1 MYPTRVPLDA
11 RVGLGGKQRVCQ
23 RCEQP
28 GHAIYECKNPRPYKS
43 RPTRTQVLANPALE
57 EKIRPKE
64 AHVEEVRRA
73 GVAAEVLAERERE
86 REHERGHGR
95 DRERGRDREHERGR
109 PERPSPLSDSGSDR
123 DDSGDDDSLSHP
135 TSCSTCSPR
144 SLASSRHASPDDRD
158 TSPSA
163 RAPADD
169 LDDKPLSPI
178 RRTQNLTYAQ
188 GRRRSASP
196 PESPRPDERL
206 LRSRP

>member
-11 RVGLGGKQRVCQ
+11 RAGLGGKQRVCQ

-57 EKIRPKE
+57 EKTRPKE
-64 AHVEEVRRA
+64 MHIEEVRRTGIA
-73 GVAAEVLAERERE
+73 TEVLAERERE
-86 REHERGHGR
+86 RAC
-95 DRERGRDREHERGR
+95 ERGRHSDRQRDR
-109 PERPSPLSDSGSDR
+109 AKRSSSLSDSSSDR
-123 DDSGDDDSLSHP
+123 VNSDDDNDSLSHP

-144 SLASSRHASPDDRD
+144 SSASSRHGSPDDQD
-158 TSPSA
+158 TSSA

-169 LDDKPLSPI
+169 TVDKPLSPI
-178 RRTQNLTYAQ
+178 RRTQNHSYAQ

-196 PESPRPDERL
+196 LEQPDPERS